1 MNGIERDTF
10 GTTGDGQPVERFTL
24 TNGSGAVL
32 RLIALGATVTELR
45 VRDRSGELSD
55 IVLGFDDVPGYETN
69 VPYFGCTVGRV
80 ANRISKGRFTLD
92 GVEYQLAINEP
103 PSFHLHGGDV
113 GFNKRLW
120 QADVVDRAEGPAVR
134 FTYVSP
140 DNEEAYP
147 GELSVAVVYILTHED
162 GMRIE
167 YEAHVD
173 RPTPVNLTN
182 HSYFNLSGHAAGSI
196 REHVLQ
202 LHAREVTDTDSG
214 PPGGM
219 VTVVGTP
226 LDFARARAI
235 GERLDQVEGG
245 YDHNY
250 VLDHGGCDAPEL
262 SAQVYDPASGR
273 VMEVHTTEPGVQ
285 LYTGNFLDGV
295 PGKSGAVYQQH
306 AGLCLETQHF
316 PDSVNHPEYPSVI
329 LRPGQSYR
337 QVTEY
342 RFSTR

>member
-1 MNGIERDTF
+1 MNGLERDTF

-24 TNGSGAVL
+24 TNGNGAVL
-32 RLIALGATVTELR
+32 RLITLGATVTELQ
-45 VRDRSGELSD
+45 VPDSAGELSD
-55 IVLGFDDVPGYETN
+55 IVLGFDDVPGYEAN

-80 ANRISKGRFTLD
+80 ANRIANGRFTLD

-103 PSFHLHGGDV
+103 PSVHLHGGDV
-113 GFNKRLW
+113 GYNKRVW
-120 QADVVDRAEGPAVR
+120 QAEAADRAEGPAVR

-147 GELSVAVVYILTHED
+147 GELSIAVVYTLTQAD
-162 GMRIE
+162 GVRIE
-167 YEAHVD
+167 YQAQAD

-182 HSYFNLSGHAAGSI
+182 HSYFNLSGHAAGTI
-196 REHVLQ
+196 YEHL
-202 LHAREVTDTDSG
+202 LHLRARQVTDSA
-214 PPGGM
+214 PPGAL
-219 VTVVGTP
+219 VSVAGTP
-226 LDFARARAI
+226 LDFTQAHAI

-250 VLDHGGCDAPEL
+250 VLDHGLCDAPEL
-262 SAQVYDPASGR
+262 SAQVCDPASGR
-273 VMEVHTTEPGVQ
+273 VMDVYTTEPGVQ

-295 PGKSGAVYQQH
+295 PGKEGAVYRQH

-329 LRPGQSYR
+329 LRPGQTYR

-342 RFSTR
+342 RFAAR